1 MNSFS
6 SEWDKIYL
14 SGQQLTSWP
23 WSDVVSLIYRYC
35 KDSISKKSV
44 VFELGCGVGPNIP
57 FIQSLGMNYYGI
69 DGSETAI
76 KGLHQKFPK
85 LINQVSVG
93 DFTNIKYYSDI
104 PDVDIII
111 DRAAITHN
119 NLPAIKQIIGN
130 IQKKLK
136 SEGYFIGI
144 DWFSTKHFSFKKK
157 GEFVDKNTRTNIE
170 IGQFKNIG
178 NVHFSDEEHL
188 RTLFFDFD
196 IILLE
201 EKVINSFEPKNND
214 QFASWNIV
222 ARKR

>member
-69 DGSETAI
+69 DGSKVVVNKLHI
-76 KGLHQKFPK
+76 KYNDLKDQ
-85 LINQVSVG
+85 INVG
-93 DFTNIKYYSDI
+93 DFTSTDCFAKI

-111 DRAAITHN
+111 DRAAVTHN
-119 NLPAIKQIIGN
+119 NLQSIKN
-130 IQKKLK
+130 TLKNSHNALK
-136 SEGYFIGI
+136 SGGFFIGI
-144 DWFSTKHFSFKKK
+144 DWFSTKHSDYNLGKKS
-157 GEFVDKNTRTNIE
+157 GDKYTYSDIE
-170 IGQFKNIG
+170 TGQFENIG
-178 NVHFSDEEHL
+178 NVHFSDEAHI
-188 RTLFFDFD
+188 RSLFSDFD
-196 IILLE
+196 IVHLS
-201 EKVINSFEPKNND
+201 EKVINNYETKDNH

-222 ARKR
+222 AKKK

>member
-69 DGSETAI
+69 DGSVTAI
-76 KGLHQKFPK
+76 KNLHQKFPELK
-85 LINQVSVG
+85 SQTLVG
-93 DFTNIKYYSDI
+93 DFTNIEHYSSI
-104 PDVDIII
+104 EDVDIVI

-119 NLPAIKQIIGN
+119 NLPAIKQILGN
-130 IQKKLK
+130 IHSVLR
-136 SEGYFIGI
+136 SGGYFIGI
-144 DWFSTKHFSFKKK
+144 DWFSTKHFSSKM
-157 GEFVDKNTRTNIE
+157 GRRSVDKNTRTNIE

-178 NVHFSDEEHL
+178 SVHFSDEDHL

-201 EKVINSFEPKNND
+201 EKVVNSFEPKNNH
-214 QFASWNIV
+214 QFASWNVV
-222 ARKR
+222 ARKI